1 MFRDAFLIAR
11 RDFRAYFVSP
21 IAYIVMA
28 VFLALMA
35 FFFLRAVGYFLTASQ
50 QFLQYSQGSR
60 PTVSEIVVLGVY
72 ETMGVI
78 LLFIV
83 PAITMR
89 LFAEERRDRTD
100 VLLLSSPVNPWA
112 IILGKFIA
120 ALAFVWVLLAGTLP
134 YPLILL
140 LTSQVDAGILVPN

>member
-100 VLLLSSPVNPWA
+100 VLLLSSAVNPWA
-112 IILGKFIA
+112 IILGKFFA
-120 ALAFVWVLLAGTLP
+120 ALAFVWVLLA
-134 YPLILL
+134 
-140 LTSQVDAGILVPN
+140 